1 MFLGRPGDYNHVSRA
16 PLLQGQPAA
25 ANPARIR
32 STVKE
37 DLYLTYEG
45 LNETTGRPI
54 IKAHLNP
61 LVMWIWVGVLIMI
74 GGTVL
79 ALIPNAVP
87 MRVAAPAR
95 IETAPAGA
103 GD

>member
-1 MFLGRPGDYNHVSRA
+1 MYPERRFYKAS
-16 PLLQGQPAA
+16 QQPQTL
-25 ANPARIR
+25 PRIR
-32 STVKE
+32 STFKE

-45 LNETTGRPI
+45 VNEGTGRPI

-79 ALIPNAVP
+79 ALIPNAAPV
-87 MRVAAPAR
+87 RVTAPAR
-95 IETAPAGA
+95 IQAAPAGA